1 MKMMDVIEKI
11 SELYRLEQNSI
22 LSMRQE
28 KQCVEFLLMEA
39 EEKHYEN
46 ITAAEYKRLTL
57 KKTILDNEIKNK
69 KTYCQ
74 GIFDTRELLMDMVFS
89 FDKKLTTQN

>member
-28 KQCVEFLLMEA
+28 KQCVEFLLMKA

-57 KKTILDNEIKNK
+57 KKTTLDNEIKNK

-74 GIFDTRELLMDMVFS
+74 GIFDTREFLMDMVSS
-89 FDKKLTTQN
+89 FDAKLTTQN

>member
-57 KKTILDNEIKNK
+57 KKTTLDNEIKNK

-74 GIFDTRELLMDMVFS
+74 GIFDTRELLMDMVSS
-89 FDKKLTTQN
+89 FDVKLTAQN

>member
-1 MKMMDVIEKI
+1 MKMIDIIDKV
-11 SELYRLEQNSI
+11 SELYRAEQNNI
-22 LSMRQE
+22 LAMRQE
-28 KQCVEFLLMEA
+28 EQCVEFLLMEA

-57 KKTILDNEIKNK
+57 KKTTLHNEIKNK

-74 GIFDTRELLMDMVFS
+74 GIHDTRELLMDMVSS
-89 FDKKLTTQN
+89 FDTKVTVQN